1 MPVRIASITLPEQ
14 KRIGIALTSLYG
26 IGLSLSLKILSEA
39 GVDSATRTKDLT
51 EKEAAAIRDIIAKKI
66 VIEGTLRRET
76 VESIRRLKEIGSY
89 RGQRH
94 IRRLPAR
101 GQRTR
106 TNSRTVRGNVR
117 KTAGSGRRSPSEK
130 T

>member
-1 MPVRIASITLPEQ
+1 MPVRIAGVTLPEQ
-14 KRIGIALTSLYG
+14 KRVGIALTRLFG
-26 IGLSLSLKILSEA
+26 VGTSLSIKILLEA
-39 GVDSATRTKDLT
+39 GVDPSARIKDLT
-51 EKEAAAIRDIIAKKI
+51 EKESSAIRDVIAKGI
-66 VIEGTLRRET
+66 LVEGELRREV
-76 VESIRRLKEIGSY
+76 VENIRRLKETGSY

-94 IRRLPAR
+94 IRRLPVH

-117 KTAGSGRRSPSEK
+117 KTAGSGRRSPAEK

>member
-1 MPVRIASITLPEQ
+1 MAVRVAGVTLPEH
-14 KRIGIALTSLYG
+14 KPVGIALTRLF
-26 IGLSLSLKILSEA
+26 GLGTSLSLQILRQA
-39 GVDSATRTKDLT
+39 GVDPETRTKDLT
-51 EKEAAAIRDIIAKKI
+51 EKEVTVIRDII
-66 VIEGTLRRET
+66 VRERTVEGELRREV

-94 IRRLPAR
+94 SRRLPVR

-117 KTAGSGRRSPSEK
+117 KTAGSGRRTAAEK

>member
-1 MPVRIASITLPEQ
+1 MPVRIAGITLPDH
-14 KRIGIALTSLYG
+14 KRVGIALTRLFG
-26 IGLSLSLKILSEA
+26 VGTSLSIKILREA
-39 GVDSATRTKDLT
+39 GVDPSARIKDLT
-51 EKEAAAIRDIIAKKI
+51 EKESSAIRD
-66 VIEGTLRRET
+66 VISKGILVEGELRREV
-76 VESIRRLKEIGSY
+76 VENIRRLKETGSY

-94 IRRLPAR
+94 IRRLPVY

-117 KTAGSGRRSPSEK
+117 KTAGSGRRSPAEK